1 MITQNVFSLP
11 LSLSRIK
18 KPVPIS
24 LHGFHIYIHACVLNH
39 FSHEC
44 LLQPYGLLPTR
55 LLCPWDSPGK
65 NTGVGCHVLLQRIF
79 PTQRPYSHLLQLL
92 HCRQFLYRWAK
103 RKAHVCVSLC
113 VYTDILYCFIF
124 LCTWTSYWENIHNIY
139 QFISLWPPSK
149 S

>member
-1 MITQNVFSLP
+1 MKWLLRMSFSCLCLFLGLKIQHLWIFMGYL
-11 LSLSRIK
+11 LS
-18 KPVPIS
+18 
-24 LHGFHIYIHACVLNH
+24 H
-39 FSHEC
+39 FSHVR

-65 NTGVGCHVLLQRIF
+65 NTGMGCHVLLQGIF
-79 PTQRPYSHLLQLL
+79 STQGPYSHLLQLL
-92 HCRQFLYRWAK
+92 HCREFLYCWATG
-103 RKAHVCVSLC
+103 KAHMCVCVCVC